1 MTYAR
6 DLTELMDRAKELGL
20 CGRYAEMWGK
30 ARDNMA
36 MAVMATTIDGADFMC
51 ASAQN
56 GWGLSSAY
64 IRRVFP
70 DCIDG
75 RPIRHK
81 GYTSG
86 MWIDFD
92 DNIVASYTVNV
103 VLYGKQGTEIYV
115 PAGSVSHIFIAATES
130 ATITCDGYTE
140 VTLYD
145 RKMDLQV
152 KGQSKCIV
160 SYATEDGDSWIGM

>member
-1 MTYAR
+1 MTYAK
-6 DLTELMDRAKELGL
+6 DLAELRQRAEKLGL
-20 CGRYAEMWGK
+20 CGGYAEMWGK

-56 GWGLSSAY
+56 GWGLSPSY
-64 IRRVFP
+64 LRRIFP

-75 RPIRHK
+75 RPIRHR

-86 MWIDFD
+86 LWSDYND
-92 DNIVASYTVNV
+92 RIVASYTVNV

-152 KGQSKCIV
+152 KGQGKCIV